1 MHYTENSQI
10 ELHKLPS
17 RDTIGHFLAGK
28 HSGPSLDDL
37 WFDFVGGLGSD
48 WNKKAFHVL
57 HKGFCEKLKTLDK
70 VPPRNDQY
78 YHKLIVDQ
86 YQRLAKIWRKAQPIT
101 QMENGMQI
109 TEDLA
114 MVEARMNADKEKMG
128 KVKRHNT
135 QRTNVSI

>member
-1 MHYTENSQI
+1 MHYTKNSQI

-17 RDTIGHFLAGK
+17 RDTIGHFLGGK

-37 WFDFVGGLGSD
+37 WFDFVGGLGSN

-57 HKGFCEKLKTLDK
+57 CKGFCEKLKTLDK
-70 VPPRNDQY
+70 VLPRNDQY
-78 YHKLIVDQ
+78 YRELIIDQ
-86 YQRLAKIWRKAQPIT
+86 FQRLAKIWRKAQPIT
-101 QMENGMQI
+101 RMENGTQI
-109 TEDLA
+109 TEDPA

-135 QRTNVSI
+135 RRTNVSI